1 MRFGIHFL
9 LIVVMGAATTCA
21 DEPVRP
27 RGPLKQRVSP
37 KLLREAMAVPEYRAR
52 MAVQNPVSLTELQT
66 LADKLKQNGD
76 TDGANL
82 LQRFIHEHEQ
92 LTRQSAAL
100 SNSSIGKLVLN
111 CHIFESR
118 LDDIPHDSALVSG
131 VTSPLAIHQELDKL
145 VASGKAKLI
154 LDPRL
159 IESKSNVPVRC
170 FSDGEF
176 PIALHNGKS
185 AKIEIRDCHSTIE
198 ILPTIIENQRIKMQ
212 LKLVSG
218 NEAAPAASSLTPTK
232 SDALR
237 CEPFCLQE
245 IHFGEALVHSLP
257 HPKQGYGLF
266 VVVEAT
272 PRF

>member
-1 MRFGIHFL
+1 MRFSIHFL
-9 LIVVMGAATTCA
+9 LVGVIGVAIACA

-52 MAVQNPVSLTELQT
+52 MTAQNPVSLGDLQA
-66 LADKLKQNGD
+66 LADRMKQNGD
-76 TDGANL
+76 ADNANL
-82 LQRFIHEHEQ
+82 LERFIHEHEQ
-92 LTRQSAAL
+92 LVRQSAAR

-118 LDDIPHDSALVSG
+118 LDDIPRDSALSNG

-176 PIALHNGKS
+176 PVALHNGKS
-185 AKIEIRDCHSTIE
+185 AKIEIRESHPPSS
-198 ILPTIIENQRIKMQ
+198 RINV
-212 LKLVSG
+212 LKCS
-218 NEAAPAASSLTPTK
+218 
-232 SDALR
+232 
-237 CEPFCLQE
+237 
-245 IHFGEALVHSLP
+245 
-257 HPKQGYGLF
+257 
-266 VVVEAT
+266 
-272 PRF
+272 